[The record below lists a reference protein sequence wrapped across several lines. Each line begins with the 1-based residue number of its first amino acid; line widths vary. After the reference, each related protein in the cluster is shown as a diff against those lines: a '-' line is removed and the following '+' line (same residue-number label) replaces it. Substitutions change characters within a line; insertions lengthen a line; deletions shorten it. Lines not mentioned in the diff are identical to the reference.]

1 MQVEVAYRFRSSL
14 ALIFNFT
21 LLPLH
26 VLAVFLSYFK
36 LLWNTDD
43 QASEKNARETTAER
57 EHQYRSGDEL
67 PNKDGSN
74 LKYKKEWNTE
84 GTEALLDED
93 GDLEVVRRPQSASD
107 SEAEDLMRDR
117 VYPVILM
124 RGKEDAFEDEEQ
136 ECTCSNVIK
145 IGK

>member
-1 MQVEVAYRFRSSL
+1 MQVKVAYRFCSSL
-14 ALIFNFT
+14 ALIFNFI

-43 QASEKNARETTAER
+43 QASEKYARETTTER
-57 EHQYRSGDEL
+57 EHQYRSGAEL
-67 PNKDGSN
+67 TSKDGNN
-74 LKYKKEWNTE
+74 LKYEKELNTE
-84 GTEALLDED
+84 GIEALLDED
-93 GDLEVVRRPQSASD
+93 GDLDVVRRPQRASD

-124 RGKEDAFEDEEQ
+124 KGKENAFEDEEQ
-136 ECTCSNVIK
+136 ECTCRNVVK